1 MTRSSGTILDGESR
15 PEGRGAGTGPRN
27 LRTADLVDAHE
38 SSLRCCEV
46 QFRQFGGVARFGGPV
61 RTIKSFEDNTL
72 IKQALSE
79 PGEGAV
85 LVVDG
90 GGSLRCSLLG
100 DYIAGLGVK
109 NGWAGLVLW
118 GAVRDTMA
126 LAQLAIGVKALGAN
140 PLRST
145 KTGSGQQD
153 VAVAFGGIAFR
164 PNDWLYSDEDGIVVS
179 DHRL

>member
-1 MTRSSGTILDGESR
+1 MD
-15 PEGRGAGTGPRN
+15 
-27 LRTADLVDAHE
+27 LRTADLVDEHE

-46 QFRQFGGVARFGGPV
+46 QFRQFGGTARFAGPV
-61 RTIKSFEDNTL
+61 RTVKCFEDNTL

-79 PGEGAV
+79 PGEGGV

-118 GAVRDTMA
+118 GAVRDTFA
-126 LAQLAIGVKALGAN
+126 LGQLAIGVKALGAN

-145 KTGSGQQD
+145 K
-153 VAVAFGGIAFR
+153 AA
-164 PNDWLYSDEDGIVVS
+164 
-179 DHRL
+179 

>member
-1 MTRSSGTILDGESR
+1 MS
-15 PEGRGAGTGPRN
+15 P
-27 LRTADLVDAHE
+27 RTADLVDEHH
-38 SSLRCCEV
+38 SSLRCCDM
-46 QFRQFGGVARFGGPV
+46 QFRQFGGVAGFAGPA
-61 RTIKSFEDNTL
+61 RTVKCFEDNTL
-72 IKQALSE
+72 IKQALSA

-100 DYIAGLGVK
+100 DYIASLGMK

-118 GAVRDTMA
+118 GAVRDTVA

-140 PLRST
+140 PLRSS
-145 KTGSGQQD
+145 KTGSGQRD
-153 VAVAFGGIAFR
+153 VAVSFGGILFR
-164 PNDWLYSDEDGIVVS
+164 PGDWLYSDEDGIVVS

>member
-1 MTRSSGTILDGESR
+1 M
-15 PEGRGAGTGPRN
+15 N
-27 LRTADLVDAHE
+27 LRTADLVDEHE

-46 QFRQFGGVARFGGPV
+46 QFRQFGGVARFAGPV
-61 RTIKSFEDNTL
+61 RTVRCFEDNTL
-72 IKQALSE
+72 IKQTLSG
-79 PGEGAV
+79 PGEGGV

-118 GAVRDTMA
+118 GAVRDTVA
-126 LAQLAIGVKALGAN
+126 LGQLAIGVKALGTN

-145 KTGSGQQD
+145 KTGSGQRD
-153 VAVAFGGIAFR
+153 VAVAFGGIVFR
-164 PNDWLYSDEDGIVVS
+164 PDDWLYSDEDGIVVS
-179 DHRL
+179 DRPL

>member
-1 MTRSSGTILDGESR
+1 MN
-15 PEGRGAGTGPRN
+15 P
-27 LRTADLVDAHE
+27 RTADLVDEHE

-46 QFRQFGGVARFGGPV
+46 QFRQFGGAAGFAGPV
-61 RTIKSFEDNTL
+61 RTVKSFEDNTL
-72 IKQALSE
+72 IKQALSG

-100 DYIAGLGVK
+100 DYMVGLGMK

-118 GAVRDTMA
+118 GAVRDTVA

-145 KTGSGQQD
+145 KTGSGQRD
-153 VAVAFGGIAFR
+153 VAVSFGGMVFR
-164 PNDWLYSDEDGIVVS
+164 PGDWLYSDEEGIVVS

>member
-1 MTRSSGTILDGESR
+1 ME
-15 PEGRGAGTGPRN
+15 

-38 SSLRCCEV
+38 NSLRCCEV
-46 QFRQFGGVARFGGPV
+46 QFRQFGGVARFGGQV

-79 PGEGAV
+79 PGNGAV

-90 GGSLRCSLLG
+90 GGSVRCSLLG

-109 NGWAGLVLW
+109 NGWSGMVVW
-118 GAVRDTMA
+118 GAVRDAVA
-126 LAQLAIGVKALGAN
+126 LGQLAFGLKALGAN
-140 PLRST
+140 PWRST
-145 KTGSGQQD
+145 KTGSGLRD
-153 VAVAFGGIAFR
+153 VAVAFGGIVIR

-179 DHRL
+179 EQPL

>member
-1 MTRSSGTILDGESR
+1 MD
-15 PEGRGAGTGPRN
+15 
-27 LRTADLVDAHE
+27 LRTADLVDEHE

-46 QFRQFGGVARFGGPV
+46 QFRHFGGIARFAGPV
-61 RTIKSFEDNTL
+61 RTVKCFEDNTL

-79 PGEGAV
+79 PGEGGV

-118 GAVRDTMA
+118 GAVRDAVA
-126 LAQLAIGVKALGAN
+126 LGQLAIGVKALGTN

-145 KTGSGQQD
+145 KTGSGHRD
-153 VAVAFGGIAFR
+153 VPVAFGGIVFR
-164 PNDWLYSDEDGIVVS
+164 PQDWLYSDEDGIVVS
-179 DHRL
+179 DRRL

>member
-1 MTRSSGTILDGESR
+1 M
-15 PEGRGAGTGPRN
+15 N
-27 LRTADLVDAHE
+27 LRTADLVDEHE
-38 SSLRCCEV
+38 STLRCCEV
-46 QFRQFGGVARFGGPV
+46 QFRQFGGVARFDGPV
-61 RTIKSFEDNTL
+61 RTVKSFEDNTL

-118 GAVRDTMA
+118 GAVRDTVA
-126 LAQLAIGVKALGAN
+126 LGQLAVGVKALGAN
-140 PLRST
+140 PLRSA
-145 KTGSGQQD
+145 KTGSGQRD
-153 VAVAFGGIAFR
+153 VAVSFGGIVFR
-164 PNDWLYSDEDGIVVS
+164 AYDWLYSDEDGIVVS
-179 DHRL
+179 DRRL

>member
-1 MTRSSGTILDGESR
+1 M
-15 PEGRGAGTGPRN
+15 N
-27 LRTADLVDAHE
+27 LRTADLVDEHE

-46 QFRQFGGVARFGGPV
+46 QFRQFGAVARFAGPV
-61 RTIKSFEDNTL
+61 RTVKCFEDNSL
-72 IKQALSE
+72 IKQAMSE
-79 PGEGAV
+79 PGEGGV

-118 GAVRDTMA
+118 GAVRDTVA
-126 LAQLAIGVKALGAN
+126 LGQLAIGVKALGAN

-145 KTGSGQQD
+145 KTGSGHRD
-153 VAVAFGGIAFR
+153 VPVAFGGIVFR
-164 PNDWLYSDEDGIVVS
+164 PQDWLYSDEDGIVVS
-179 DHRL
+179 DRRL